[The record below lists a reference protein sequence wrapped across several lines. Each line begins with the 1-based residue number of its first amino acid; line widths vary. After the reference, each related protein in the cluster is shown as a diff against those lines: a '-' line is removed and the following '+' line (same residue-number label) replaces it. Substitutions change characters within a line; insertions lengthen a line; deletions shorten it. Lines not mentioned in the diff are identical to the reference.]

1 VETPAKHICGA
12 GRSLA
17 LLEPFAW
24 LILVT
29 FGLCGHARAA
39 EQRTLYITVLS
50 KSGKAGVGLGAENF
64 RGEFSGK
71 AVKIIS
77 ATPENGWGRILLLMD
92 VGPRMKQGTKWE
104 RAWAGAQDIV
114 KMLADKHPAA
124 IFTIGERVLGSST
137 FQADSAKLS
146 SILTETEGSSRAGQ
160 APAVTPMVQ
169 AISILLAQPAL
180 LRRGDLLFLITEAP
194 LANDP
199 FMSEEKVRAVGNELS
214 MHGVRLFKLTFFED
228 VPFAETLYHWS
239 QFQLDDA
246 VVRACGGLDFA
257 FHPRKSTPQ
266 ELRGQ
271 MKWVYE
277 AVKGSYQLEVEFPL
291 TIEKPREWKLRVFD
305 GSGRKFQDEEVH
317 YPHLVVPSSGQNP

>member
-39 EQRTLYITVLS
+39 EQRTLYVSVLS

-71 AVKIIS
+71 VVKIIS
-77 ATPENGWGRILLLMD
+77 ATAENGWGRILLLMD

-104 RAWAGAQDIV
+104 RAWAAAEDIV
-114 KMLADKHPAA
+114 KVLADKHPTA
-124 IFTIGERVLGSST
+124 IFTIGERLLGSNVFLTDST
-137 FQADSAKLS
+137 KLS
-146 SILTETEGSSRAGQ
+146 STLTETERSARAAQ
-160 APAVTPMVQ
+160 APAVTPMVH
-169 AISILLAQPAL
+169 AISILVAQPAL
-180 LRRGDLLFLITEAP
+180 LWRGDLIFLITEAP

-199 FMSEEKVRAVGNELS
+199 FMSEEKVRAIGNELS

-228 VPFAETLYHWS
+228 LPGETLYHWS
-239 QFQLDDA
+239 QFQLDDG

-257 FHPRKSTPQ
+257 FERRKSTPQ

-305 GSGRKFQDEEVH
+305 QSGRKFQDEEVH